1 MRLALNLINP
11 PEIPMTP
18 EAHFRATAPKYMRRL
33 VADFPSLNLQD
44 AAAIFGNL
52 GHESLG
58 FTKLQEMKPTV
69 AGSKGGWGWAQWTGP
84 RRRAFEAYCKRNGK
98 DPASDEA
105 NYAYLFVELKGIE
118 GTESGAVGKVSAAVG
133 LEAKVK
139 AFEQAF
145 LRAGVKHYDSRLQ
158 WAKIA
163 VDALRKE
170 EEAAAPVPQP
180 RPKPSPTIHPHE
192 PEPEDAIA
200 PPPEKKGC
208 TSPFIV
214 IAALLVA
221 IGLALIAF
229 FLPLPI

>member
-1 MRLALNLINP
+1 
-11 PEIPMTP
+11 MTP

-33 VADFPSLNLQD
+33 VADFPQLDLQD

-84 RRRAFEAYCKRNGK
+84 RRRAFEAYCARTGK

-105 NYAYLFVELKGIE
+105 NYAYLFLELKGIE
-118 GTESGAVGKVSAAVG
+118 GTESGAVGKVSTAVG
-133 LEAKVK
+133 LEDKVI
-139 AFEQAF
+139 AFEKAF
-145 LRAGVKHYDSRLQ
+145 LRAGVKHYDKRLE
-158 WAKIA
+158 WARIA

-170 EEAAAPVPQP
+170 EEAAAPIPVP

-200 PPPEKKGC
+200 PPPEKKGG
-208 TSPFIV
+208 INWWV
-214 IAALLVA
+214 VLGVLVA
-221 IGLALIAF
+221 VALAFVAF
-229 FLPLPI
+229 IPIQI